1 MAYSTITKPSLY
13 FNTKL
18 YTGDGSTSN
27 SITGVGFQ
35 PDWIWIKKRNSSA
48 SHRLLDSIRGVQKH
62 LASDNTDAEVTQ
74 NSVMSFDTDGFT
86 VGDSA
91 GTNGS
96 SDTFASWNWLAS
108 GSTASNSDGSI
119 TSTVSANTTAGFS
132 IVTFASGASGDA
144 TVGHGLGVAPNV
156 IIAKARNGNSFNWS
170 VYHSSASTTN
180 NNKKYLRFNTTDAL
194 VTSGSNIWGA
204 SLPTSSVFGITNGQ
218 VVEASKNC
226 VAYCFAEKTGYS
238 KFGSY
243 TGNGNADGPFIYTG
257 FKPAYILIKNLT
269 SGSTNWQIYDNK
281 RDGFNPQNDLFRGN
295 LTSAEA
301 AVDPIDILS
310 NGFKIRHTAASLNT
324 SGNTLIYSAF
334 AEEPLVANVGANG
347 IPATAR

>member
-35 PDWIWIKKRNSSA
+35 PDWIWIKKRNSTA

-243 TGNGNADGPFIYTG
+243 TGNGNADFGPFIYTG
-257 FKPAYILIKNLT
+257 FKPAFVIIKKS
-269 SGSTNWQIYDNK
+269 SGSEDWLMFDNK
-281 RDGFNPQNDLFRGN
+281 RDTDNVVKEYL
-295 LTSAEA
+295 LTNTSGTANTGTEWL
-301 AVDPIDILS
+301 DFLS
-310 NGFKIRHTAASLNT
+310 NGFKARVNSGGNNT
-324 SGNTLIYSAF
+324 SGQTYIYIAF
-334 AEEPLVANVGANG
+334 AEAPLVGTNN
-347 IPATAR
+347 IPCTAR